1 LTIGELRAF
10 RRQVEHRF
18 FGRLKCGD
26 AGGVQR
32 RAVFQVRAENQSVK
46 FGRNF
51 VMLRVRDGGMNGNRS
66 ARHLFD
72 KLRLAP
78 RLRVRT
84 ASFQL
89 PNSRGQQPADAHP
102 DDPIGDQVALQPF
115 GIKSLPNRGRGLRLG
130 LHEGIV
136 AYIQNRRRSVTI
148 FEMTNATVGGYRLGS
163 VALFAAI
170 HLAVFSV
177 FLVPFHWSLVAWL
190 LGSYFLRMFGVTA
203 GYHRYFSH
211 RSYQLS
217 RIPQFIMGFLAQT
230 SGQKGVLWWA
240 SHHRVHHR
248 NSDKEND
255 IHSPVRRG
263 FFWSHVGWVISNDYD
278 DYDEK
283 LIGDFSKFPELR
295 WLNRYH
301 LVPII
306 VYGALI
312 LAIGGVGAFVWGFLL
327 STVLL
332 YHGSF
337 SINSLAHLFGT
348 RRFETG
354 DDSRNNWWLALIHS
368 ASIPSRTFAAASGM

>member
-1 LTIGELRAF
+1 
-10 RRQVEHRF
+10 
-18 FGRLKCGD
+18 
-26 AGGVQR
+26 
-32 RAVFQVRAENQSVK
+32 
-46 FGRNF
+46 
-51 VMLRVRDGGMNGNRS
+51 
-66 ARHLFD
+66 
-72 KLRLAP
+72 
-78 RLRVRT
+78 
-84 ASFQL
+84 
-89 PNSRGQQPADAHP
+89 
-102 DDPIGDQVALQPF
+102 
-115 GIKSLPNRGRGLRLG
+115 
-130 LHEGIV
+130 
-136 AYIQNRRRSVTI
+136 
-148 FEMTNATVGGYRLGS
+148 MTNATVGGYRLGS

-170 HLAVFSV
+170 HLAVLSV
-177 FLVPFHWSLVAWL
+177 FLVPFHWNLVAWL

-278 DYDEK
+278 EYDEK
-283 LIGDFSKFPELR
+283 LITDFSKFRELR
-295 WLNRYH
+295 WLNRFH

-306 VYGALI
+306 VYGAVI
-312 LAIGGVGAFVWGFLL
+312 LEIGGVDAFVWGFVL

-354 DDSRNNWWLALIHS
+354 DDSRNNWWLALITMGEGWHNNHHFSLSS
-368 ASIPSRTFAAASGM
+368 ARQGYRWWEIDLTYYVLKVLSWVRIARGLRPFRTPKQTPEQTTA